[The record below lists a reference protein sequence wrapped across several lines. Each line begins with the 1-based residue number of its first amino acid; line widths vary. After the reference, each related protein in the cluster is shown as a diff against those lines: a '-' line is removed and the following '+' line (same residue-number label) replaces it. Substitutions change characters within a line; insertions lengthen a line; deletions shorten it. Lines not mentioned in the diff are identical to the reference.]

1 MTVSVIGGQATA
13 YRLFD
18 IGYEIDL
25 DRVGALLAAEARGR
39 ILPARAEARAFAI
52 RHPPLSAML
61 GERSVPVGERV
72 YPAALSVH
80 IFDFGVVSLRL
91 TLHAARPSSWD
102 DFAAFGTALD
112 DSPDLSRFFEVELQ
126 ALLERITPAVQHPR
140 IAPVYEDYLVF
151 RLQRLEANGATVA
164 AQDVLTENH
173 LVPLLLGE

>member
-52 RHPPLSAML
+52 RQPPLSAVL
-61 GERSVPVGERV
+61 GERSCPVGSQV

-80 IFDFGVVSLRL
+80 VFDFGVVSLRL
-91 TLHAARPSSWD
+91 TVAAPPASSWD
-102 DFAAFGTALD
+102 TFAAFGTALD
-112 DSPDLSRFFEVELQ
+112 DSAELARF
-126 ALLERITPAVQHPR
+126 
-140 IAPVYEDYLVF
+140 
-151 RLQRLEANGATVA
+151 
-164 AQDVLTENH
+164 
-173 LVPLLLGE
+173 